1 MRGGSKEVPNKNL
14 AIINNKPLLAYTIA
28 QAIKCN
34 IFTKIVVS
42 TDLKKIADKSIKYGA
57 EVFFKRP
64 KYMAKDKSAKIP
76 VVRHA
81 LIESEKFYKKKF
93 HYIFDLDA
101 TSPLRT
107 IEDLI
112 KSFKQFKR
120 ENSKVLITASIANK
134 NPYFNQI
141 EYKKNKYDIVKK
153 LKTFP
158 KRRQDA
164 PIVYDMNASIYIWKR
179 KHLLDSNNLFTNKT
193 SLYIMSQD
201 RSCDIDTNLDLKFVK
216 YVMKNV
222 K

>member
-14 AIINNKPLLAYTIA
+14 TIINNKPLLAYTIE

-34 IFTKIVVS
+34 LFTKIIVS
-42 TDLKKIADKSIKYGA
+42 TDSKKIADKSIKYGA

-120 ENSKVLITASIANK
+120 EKSKVLITASIANK

-141 EYKKNKYDIVKK
+141 EYQKNKYDIVKK

-201 RSCDIDTNLDLKFVK
+201 RSCDIDTNLDLKFVR